1 MEEIITLVR
10 LAVRQD
16 IKRYKIVD
24 YYDLDELDFRHL
36 SEQLTADILLGGLN
50 DIPEELYPICA
61 SLV

>member
-1 MEEIITLVR
+1 METIIALVR
-10 LAVRQD
+10 LAVKQD
-16 IKRYKIVD
+16 IRRYKIID